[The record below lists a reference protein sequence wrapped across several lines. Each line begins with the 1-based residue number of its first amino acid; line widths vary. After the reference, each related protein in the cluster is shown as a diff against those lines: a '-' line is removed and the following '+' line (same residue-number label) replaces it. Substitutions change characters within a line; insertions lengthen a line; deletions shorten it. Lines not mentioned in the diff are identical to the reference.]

1 MTLCPVALV
10 VHCVGCPIVG
20 FCPAK
25 TVIGDYGKH
34 AAPGAR
40 EKGDPTVKLSKK
52 P

>member
-10 VHCVGCPIVG
+10 VHCAGCPIVG

-25 TVIGDYGKH
+25 TVIGDYGKY
-34 AAPGAR
+34 GG
-40 EKGDPTVKLSKK
+40 KGDGDKADPTVKLPKK